1 MNSKLISA
9 IIGFIVGVVG
19 LTIFSGSVIF
29 GIIGGI
35 VVFAVLYV
43 IQTKNEKK

>member
-1 MNSKLISA
+1 MNSKVISS
-9 IIGFIVGVVG
+9 IIGFIVGLVG

-35 VVFAVLYV
+35 AVAVVLYV
-43 IQTKNEKK
+43 VQTKNEKK

>member
-1 MNSKLISA
+1 MNSKVISSV
-9 IIGFIVGVVG
+9 IGFIVGLVG
-19 LTIFSGSVIF
+19 LTIFSESVIF

-35 VVFAVLYV
+35 AVGVVLYV